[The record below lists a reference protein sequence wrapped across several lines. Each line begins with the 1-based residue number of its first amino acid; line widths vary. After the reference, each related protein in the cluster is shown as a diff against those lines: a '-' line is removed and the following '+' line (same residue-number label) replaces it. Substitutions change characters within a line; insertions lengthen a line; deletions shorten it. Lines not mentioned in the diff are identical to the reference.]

1 MIPKTLNYTQQRWII
16 PSDVEWSLVTSNDSF
31 LVTSNNTW
39 QRMSNDSFLV
49 TSIDTYVVTS
59 IDTYLVTSNDSYL
72 ITTHEIL
79 WCHFYFKSYATS
91 FHQARRNPGVVVLGG
106 DSWPRRSDFESL
118 LWLLQNWLCFTC
130 ICFKIELF
138 LKRPKMNE
146 KEAVSGNFF
155 IKNIKLSNANKNAT
169 VMGNLR

>member
-1 MIPKTLNYTQQRWII
+1 MIS
-16 PSDVEWSLVTSNDSF
+16 SDVEWSLVTSNDSF

-72 ITTHEIL
+72 ITTHENL
-79 WCHFYFKSYATS
+79 WCHFYFKSYVTS

-106 DSWPRRSDFESL
+106 DSWPRRRDFESL

-169 VMGNLR
+169 VMGNLH